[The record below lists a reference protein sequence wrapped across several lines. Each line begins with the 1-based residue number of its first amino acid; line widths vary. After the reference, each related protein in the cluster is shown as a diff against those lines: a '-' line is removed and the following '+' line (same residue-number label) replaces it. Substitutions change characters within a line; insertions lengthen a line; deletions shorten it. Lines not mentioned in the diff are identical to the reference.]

1 MQSLATLSQKYP
13 DKLKL
18 HLFVESMDGSSESH
32 SLNIQ
37 RGRIGK
43 SVVQD
48 TLGLMHSTPWWCRLF
63 GLSAHTPFPPEKR
76 ILVLVCGPEG

>member
-1 MQSLATLSQKYP
+1 MMQSLMALSQKYP
-13 DKLKL
+13 DRFQF
-18 HLFVESMDGSSESH
+18 HLFAESTNDTH

-48 TLGLMHSTPWWCRLF
+48 ALRLTHSTPWWRRLL
-63 GLSAHTPFPPEKR
+63 GLSASTPLAPDR
-76 ILVLVCGPEG
+76 RVLVLVCGPEG